1 MRARNSSLGALLAI
15 LLTSAAPLALAGPL
29 DKAPLPALEAEEA
42 DAEAALHLNF
52 VPEWQSAS
60 PYLGPLFKL
69 DDLSA
74 VASAV
79 PGAALPATEPQS
91 AIARAIRSGYSVGA
105 EPEAFP
111 AQVSRAYT
119 VSQSLQAGV
128 RAGFDAPVGDMM
140 NLTTASAETRLALGR
155 MGPGISW
162 GWHTGVDMTTHAQGN
177 SALASG
183 PQFKIGDDQ
192 LALTVNPKVAHTF
205 GTGHGSDV
213 TFAYAA
219 GLKGALA
226 EGVALGI
233 EAFGA
238 TSDIG
243 AAPGAALHNYRTTP
257 GLYVGLG
264 FTPGRKQ
271 ETHGSQLSLEL
282 GALAD
287 IKEAGPDWT
296 GKLKAAVTW

>member
-1 MRARNSSLGALLAI
+1 MRARNSSLGGMLAV
-15 LLTSAAPLALAGPL
+15 LLTGTASLALAGPL
-29 DKAPLPALEAEEA
+29 AKAQLPPLEADET
-42 DAEAALHLNF
+42 DAETALHLNF
-52 VPEWQSAS
+52 VPEWQPAS
-60 PYLGPLFKL
+60 PYLGPFFKL
-69 DDLSA
+69 DDPSTVAPA
-74 VASAV
+74 VSGTAI
-79 PGAALPATEPQS
+79 PATQSQS
-91 AIARAIRSGYSVGA
+91 AIARGIRSGYSVGA
-105 EPEAFP
+105 EPESFP

-119 VSQSLQAGV
+119 LSQTLQAGV
-128 RAGFDAPVGDMM
+128 RAGFDAPVGDVM
-140 NLTTASAETRLALGR
+140 NLTTASAETRLALGHV
-155 MGPGISW
+155 GPGISW
-162 GWHTGVDMTTHAQGN
+162 GWHTGVDMTTPTQGN

-183 PQFKIGDDQ
+183 PQLKLGDDQ
-192 LALTVNPKVAHTF
+192 LALTLSPRVAHTF
-205 GTGHGSDV
+205 GTGHSSDV

-243 AAPGAALHNYRTTP
+243 AAPGAALQNYRTTP
-257 GLYVGLG
+257 GLYLGLG
-264 FTPGRKQ
+264 LTPGQKA
-271 ETHGSQLSLEL
+271 EPNGSKLSLEL